1 MTVGTQL
8 QKLSWRQKDIFVPI
22 QTKVV
27 RNDFEAA
34 VCLMKQFGCAKI
46 LCSRVELE
54 VTTYEGVFSMFFVCL
69 FGQGNIEF

>member
-22 QTKVV
+22 QTKVA

-34 VCLMKQFGCAKI
+34 VCLMKQFGAVQ
-46 LCSRVELE
+46 RYFALE
-54 VTTYEGVFSMFFVCL
+54 
-69 FGQGNIEF
+69 